1 MTDTAFG
8 FSLPPH
14 LVTLR
19 DTVEAFTRNEIA
31 AAERSIPPES
41 RSLPADI
48 LHGLQEK
55 ARAIGLWCLDAPEEY
70 GGGGLSSLEF
80 AIAAEAGSKHRFC
93 FPQPGGGAFGHPPP
107 IVLYAGTREQIERY
121 VVPSIRNGWYGF
133 TAIAEA
139 TGGSDPA
146 RAIRTTAVKDGD
158 SYVLNGTKMWIT
170 HADYA
175 RYGVVYARTENGIS
189 AFVVD
194 AGTPGMMVVRSLP
207 VMRDHWPCELALQ
220 DCRIPAENLIGEEGK
235 GLELAGKWLQRARLL
250 YAARAVGIAEES
262 IRIASDWA
270 RERETFGAALAT
282 RQAIQFA
289 IAESRID
296 VNAARWLVW
305 EAAWKHDNGEDI
317 RLQAAIAKAGAVD
330 AGSRTVDRMIQ
341 VMGAMGLSR
350 ELPLEAWYRDLR
362 TAKVLEG
369 SSEMLRIFIAR
380 AELGPAASARRT
392 AAVRGS

>member
-1 MTDTAFG
+1 MSETGFG
-8 FSLPPH
+8 FELPPH

-19 DTVEAFTRNEIA
+19 DTVEDFVRDEIVP
-31 AAERSIPPES
+31 AERSIPPEARGMPS
-41 RSLPADI
+41 DLIAR
-48 LHGLQEK
+48 LQDK

-80 AIAAEAGSKHRFC
+80 VIAAEAGSKHRFC

-107 IVLYAGTREQIERY
+107 IVLYSGTAEQIERY

-146 RAIRTTAVKDGD
+146 RAIRTTAARDGD
-158 SYVLNGTKMWIT
+158 SYVINGTKMWIT

-194 AGTPGMMVVRSLP
+194 AGTPGMEVVRSLP
-207 VMRDHWPCELALQ
+207 VLRDHWPTEVRF
-220 DCRIPAENLIGEEGK
+220 DNCRIPAGNLIGAEGK

-262 IRIASDWA
+262 LRIAADWA

-289 IAESRID
+289 VAESRID

-305 EAAWKHDNGEDI
+305 EAAWKHDRDEDI
-317 RLQAAIAKAGAVD
+317 RLQATIAKAGAVD
-330 AGSRTVDRMIQ
+330 AASRTVDRMIQ
-341 VMGAMGLSR
+341 IMGAMGLSR

-362 TAKVLEG
+362 TAKILEG

-380 AELGPAASARRT
+380 AELGPAASARNPKQT
-392 AAVRGS
+392 